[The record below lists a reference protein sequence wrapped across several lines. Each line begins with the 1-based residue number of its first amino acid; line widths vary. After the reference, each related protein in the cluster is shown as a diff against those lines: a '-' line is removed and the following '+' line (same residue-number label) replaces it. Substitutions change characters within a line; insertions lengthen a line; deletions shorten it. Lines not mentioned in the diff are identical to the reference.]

1 MCIWIQKFICDWKSK
16 RNYIYIYY
24 KEVKNI
30 DEYNLL
36 HDIINP
42 PKRAKNIN
50 SHYYPILHGCT
61 DIRKGR
67 AKFKNFQII
76 FDSGFSPTILTRR
89 LVEKLSLEKDAL
101 MQWYTQDGNITTH
114 IKNKVDFTLPAL
126 SMKNVAMWKYHVDE
140 SSKRIYDIILGRDLL
155 T

>member
-1 MCIWIQKFICDWKSK
+1 MTHMHA
-16 RNYIYIYY
+16 
-24 KEVKNI
+24 KEVNKI
-30 DEYNLL
+30 AECYLL
-36 HDIINP
+36 PGIINP

-76 FDSGFSPTILTRR
+76 FDSGFSSTILTRR
-89 LVEKLSLEKDAL
+89 LVEKLSLEKDAV

-114 IKNKVDFTLPAL
+114 LKNKVDFTLPAL